1 MPFSYRLYADDNTED
16 CKESKLP
23 QIVALCHNEVNS
35 IVPFS
40 QKARTDDSK
49 GLYDSQFIIVAS
61 NIPFLIP
68 NYNQFLIISLFVMAE
83 SATFAQRCGD
93 SVLLQILQS
102 NYIQT
107 NESK

>member
-68 NYNQFLIISLFVMAE
+68 HYFPTVSETASLSF
-83 SATFAQRCGD
+83 
-93 SVLLQILQS
+93 
-102 NYIQT
+102 
-107 NESK
+107 